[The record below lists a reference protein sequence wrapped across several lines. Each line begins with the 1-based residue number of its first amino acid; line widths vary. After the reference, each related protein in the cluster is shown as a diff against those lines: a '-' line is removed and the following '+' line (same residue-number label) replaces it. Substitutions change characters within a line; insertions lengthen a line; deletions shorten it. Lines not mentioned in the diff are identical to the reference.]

1 MKYLFETNVGAGL
14 PIINTINDL
23 IHSGDKILKIEAVLS
38 GTLNYIFNK
47 ISADIPFSKTIKM
60 AQEERYSEPDPRID
74 LSGKDVIRKL
84 VILAREAGYR
94 LEQSDVEKNLFVPDD
109 FFEGSKLV
117 ARYWK
122 QRISIGVLLLNWRM
136 AKHQLACRKWV

>member
-1 MKYLFETNVGAGL
+1 M
-14 PIINTINDL
+14 
-23 IHSGDKILKIEAVLS
+23 
-38 GTLNYIFNK
+38 NYIFNK

-84 VILAREAGYR
+84 VILAREAGYC

-109 FFEGSKLV
+109 FFEGSLDDFWKKV
-117 ARYWK
+117 PSSMPISKPAARCWK
-122 QRISIGVLLLNWRM
+122 PRTSIGVS
-136 AKHQLACRKWV
+136 

>member
-1 MKYLFETNVGAGL
+1 M
-14 PIINTINDL
+14 
-23 IHSGDKILKIEAVLS
+23 KIEAVFS

-84 VILAREAGYR
+84 VILAREAGYK
-94 LEQSDVEKNLFVPDD
+94 LEQDRCGKTSFCTE
-109 FFEGSKLV
+109 
-117 ARYWK
+117 
-122 QRISIGVLLLNWRM
+122 
-136 AKHQLACRKWV
+136 